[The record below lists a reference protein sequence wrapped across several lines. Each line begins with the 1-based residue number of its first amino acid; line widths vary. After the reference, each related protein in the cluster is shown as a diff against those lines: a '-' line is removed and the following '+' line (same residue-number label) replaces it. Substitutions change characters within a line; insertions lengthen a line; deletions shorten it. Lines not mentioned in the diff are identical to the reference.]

1 MTLMERDDPPTS
13 WSLFVV
19 ELDDVV
25 ARRDPA
31 KPNLYVART
40 IVEPEK
46 RFDNIRKGKKK
57 HWYSDH
63 AVRLRQDLAP
73 SRRYDSQEKAKAA
86 YTRLVKKLAKEGYT
100 VNRDTRV
107 WTVYVIELDSSG
119 VSHPRKGYV
128 YVGETSKTPEERFCE
143 HMEGARNKRGKLFSN
158 DVHKHGRV
166 LRPDLAPNRLYF
178 DQESSKRAEK
188 QHAELLRAKG
198 YSVAGGH

>member
-1 MTLMERDDPPTS
+1 MARNDPPTS
-13 WSLFVV
+13 WSLLVV

-40 IVEPEK
+40 VVEPEK
-46 RFDNIRKGKKK
+46 RFDTIRKSKKK
-57 HWYSDH
+57 HWYSSH
-63 AVRLRQDLAP
+63 AVRLRKDLAP

-86 YTRLVKKLAKEGYT
+86 YTRLVKKLTKAGFT

-119 VSHPRKGYV
+119 VSHPGKGYV
-128 YVGETSKTPEERFCE
+128 YVGETSKTPEARFRE
-143 HMEGARNKRGKLFSN
+143 HTEGARNKRGRLFSS

-166 LRPDLAPNRLYF
+166 LRPDLAPNCLYF

-188 QHAELLRAKG
+188 QHAAFLREKG
-198 YSVAGGH
+198 YNVAGGH